1 MILKTIFANFSLT
14 FLKLDDD
21 RCRLLS
27 SYGLSSMDRP
37 DSYSEHHFSVRA
49 NFAPVLFEEF
59 QISSPL
65 DKATKIAF
73 RIANRNYLR
82 DGSDHHG

>member
-1 MILKTIFANFSLT
+1 
-14 FLKLDDD
+14 
-21 RCRLLS
+21 
-27 SYGLSSMDRP
+27 MDRP
-37 DSYSEHHFSVRA
+37 GSYSGHHFSVRVY
-49 NFAPVLFEEF
+49 FAPVLFEEF

-73 RIANRNYLR
+73 RIANRNYLL